1 MFHGSSRGW
10 FISHVFYFRAFIQLA
25 TFSFSKYLRVS
36 IIKKVREFIMSF
48 SSAVR
53 KSGIPSVL
61 AWFLDLLLGH
71 TFFFQN
77 ARNVYA
83 LLWGG
88 WRG

>member
-1 MFHGSSRGW
+1 M
-10 FISHVFYFRAFIQLA
+10 VYFSCVLFQSVHTAGHIFFFKI
-25 TFSFSKYLRVS
+25 LRVS
-36 IIKKVREFIMSF
+36 IIKKIREFIMSF

-53 KSGIPSVL
+53 RSGIPSVL